1 MVIQALTGQFHTRL
15 AWLLLLGMITCWLL
29 L

>member
-1 MVIQALTGQFHTRL
+1 MVIQAPTGQFYTRL
-15 AWLLLLGMITCWLL
+15 AWLLLLGIITCWLL